1 MNESNKKKK
10 TNYFLLCMGLGLIF
24 GTIYNKLAIGLYLG
38 LTIGLALD
46 NIKE

>member
-1 MNESNKKKK
+1 MNESKKKKK
-10 TNYFLLCMGLGLIF
+10 TNYVLLCMALGLIF
-24 GTIYNKLAIGLYLG
+24 GIIDNKLAIGLYLG